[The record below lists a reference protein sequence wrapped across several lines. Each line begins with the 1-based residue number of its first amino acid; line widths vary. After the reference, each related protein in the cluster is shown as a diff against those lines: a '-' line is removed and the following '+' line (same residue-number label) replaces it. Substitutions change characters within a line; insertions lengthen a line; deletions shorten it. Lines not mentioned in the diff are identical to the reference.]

1 MLKGQGG
8 GVGWGGIFI
17 LGKEKINDNIYIIF
31 DFIMKNKKIKYKLN
45 QLEIYIFLNYLIFI

>member
-1 MLKGQGG
+1 MTKNIKNFMLKGQGG

-45 QLEIYIFLNYLIFI
+45 

>member
-8 GVGWGGIFI
+8 GVGGIFI

-31 DFIMKNKKIKYKLN
+31 DFIIKKKLN
-45 QLEIYIFLNYLIFI
+45 IS

>member
-8 GVGWGGIFI
+8 GVGGIFI
-17 LGKEKINDNIYIIF
+17 LGKEKINDNIIF

-45 QLEIYIFLNYLIFI
+45 QLEIYIFLY